1 MFRKIL
7 HASDGSEGAEK
18 ALRLAI
24 GLAKQEGAEL
34 HIVCVEEIPD
44 FPETIGEVKN
54 EKRIAD
60 RRYRAILR
68 HAQALA
74 EEAGVKPQT
83 HLLTGHPVRDILRL
97 AGELEADL
105 LVIGATGHS
114 TIYERLIG
122 GRADKLVDLA
132 PCPVLVA
139 K

>member
-1 MFRKIL
+1 MFKTIL
-7 HASDGSEGAEK
+7 RADDGSEGAAK
-18 ALRLAI
+18 GLRLAI
-24 GLAKQEGAEL
+24 GLAKQGGATL
-34 HIVCVEEIPD
+34 HIVSVEEIAD

-60 RRYRAILR
+60 RHYRAILR
-68 HAQALA
+68 RAQALA
-74 EEAGVKPQT
+74 ENEGLEPQT
-83 HLLTGHPVRDILRL
+83 HLLVGHPVRDILRL
-97 AGELEADL
+97 AGELGADL

-114 TIYERLIG
+114 TFYERLIG